1 MADSAQHPNLNLTPE
16 EKRVF
21 YQLFQTAD
29 KTNLGVITGE
39 TAVSFFEK
47 TNLAPETLGL
57 IWQIA
62 DTQNRGLLTP
72 SGFGIV
78 MRLIG
83 HAQAGRHPTEE
94 LALQPGPLPN
104 FSGLNID
111 LPTATSPPP
120 NSAPLRVPPLN
131 PDDVAKFSALFN
143 KSDTQNGFI
152 SGETA
157 KQIFERARL
166 PNEILG
172 RIWNLADSMQRGAL
186 DATEFII
193 AMHLLT
199 AYKSGALRGIPQS
212 LPPGL
217 YEAAARRGV
226 ARNSTGS
233 RSIPDV
239 PPVPAIPK
247 QFSGPGHVPRAQ
259 SPLSQVHTGNDWLI
273 TPQDKAHFDNVF
285 STVDKARTGYI
296 NGDQA
301 VGFFTNARLQEE
313 VLAHIWDLS
322 DIDSDG
328 QLSRDEF
335 AVAMY
340 LVRQQRTTKE
350 PLPQTLPPNLIPPS
364 MRRLNA
370 RPVQPQTTGARS
382 AAEDLFGLDVF
393 TAPTQVAQSTGGSG
407 SQFQPPSSPT
417 RQLQS
422 STFKPFVPSSSFG
435 QSLGPIVAGNPAQGV
450 QHPTAS
456 PSDDLL
462 GDADPEESKKLTQE
476 TTDLANLSN
485 QVGTLS
491 KEMQNIQ
498 TKRGAAEQ
506 DIGQV
511 DQQKKDFEARLAQ
524 ARTMYENEVKSLKA
538 LEERLATSRAECK
551 RLEQEFSLIEAS
563 RRDLATQYNQVAAA
577 LEADQRENASLKEK
591 IKQANAQTSQLKPQ
605 LEKTR
610 SEARQQKGL
619 VAINKKQLATVE
631 AERDRLQEELNQYSQ
646 PNEGSERDATAPE
659 SHNSPFESPAA
670 STSSQARNPFFRR
683 GTGMS
688 SPGTLSP
695 QATGQKQP
703 ANDNRNVFDNVFGP
717 TFTMPSTSTPPPQTT
732 FRAASPQTDVAKEGS
747 TSEAGR
753 IASGSFSPS
762 SAFNNQFGS
771 PSEPPAPP
779 LSRQITPNNL
789 PLEGHIASATSSNRP
804 SPPAS
809 RFGTSV
815 ISGADTLKKQTSPFD
830 EEPHDEE
837 ASSGEITTKVGED
850 AQPDLPGAFP
860 TNTTPQPE
868 AKKEVSFDELF
879 GGVAHARSPSQ
890 KASDF
895 EEAFAS
901 MKKPAGKTEGEKDK
915 SNGTAADSNEFP
927 PIREFDDDDD
937 SSDDEHDGFD
947 DDFTATSPPK
957 KASSPSQEAS
967 NNTAENFSF
976 PPIESFN
983 KPTSPP
989 PGPGTQTT
997 PPEFKGLVPG
1007 RHDPT
1012 APGEAPHSVESTT
1025 KDPIVGG
1032 VPQHGATNMKPTNP
1046 DFEAAFAGLDLTPAQ
1061 EVDDDIEDDDNFE
1074 SAFNRD
1080 ASNFDMSFDSPP
1092 KQSKATNNFNNTDFF
1107 SFQSSASG
1115 SSNPATATSANKSPF
1130 SNEAPSAGSGK
1141 NTSSGHDWDA
1151 LFSTLDSTKAAASG
1165 NKDGTKSPPLGGHA
1179 ATDSASAMSPQQ
1191 PPGQSKPA
1199 GWALDSNTGED
1210 DMILQRL
1217 TGMGYP
1223 RDEALAALEKFDY
1236 KLDEAADFLASK
1248 S

>member
-1 MADSAQHPNLNLTPE
+1 MAADTSQHPNLNLTPE

-39 TAVSFFEK
+39 TAVTFFEK

-83 HAQAGRHPTEE
+83 HAQAGRQPSEE
-94 LALQPGPLPN
+94 LALQPGPLPS
-104 FSGLNID
+104 FAGLNID
-111 LPTATSPPP
+111 PQTASSPPP

-143 KSDTQNGFI
+143 KSDTQNGVI

-172 RIWNLADSMQRGAL
+172 RIWNLADSTQRGAL
-186 DATEFII
+186 DSAEFII

-199 AYKSGALRGIPQS
+199 AYKSGTLRGIPPT

-217 YEAAARRGV
+217 YEAAARTAV
-226 ARNSTGS
+226 TRNSTGS
-233 RSIPDV
+233 RSDV

-247 QFSGPGHVPRAQ
+247 QFSGPGAPRAQ
-259 SPLSQVHTGNDWLI
+259 SPLSQMHTGGDWLI
-273 TPQDKAHFDNVF
+273 TPQDKAHFDSVF
-285 STVDKARTGYI
+285 ATVDKARSGYI

-364 MRRLNA
+364 MRRLSA
-370 RPVQPQTTGARS
+370 RAVQPQSTGARS
-382 AAEDLFGLDVF
+382 ATEDLFGLDVF
-393 TAPTQVAQSTGGSG
+393 TAPTQIPQSTGGS
-407 SQFQPPSSPT
+407 SSHFQPPSSPT
-417 RQLQS
+417 RQIQS
-422 STFKPFVPSSSFG
+422 STFKPFVPASSFG
-435 QSLGPIVAGNPAQGV
+435 QSLGPITGGRSTPGM
-450 QHPTAS
+450 QHISSAS

-498 TKRGAAEQ
+498 TKRGTAEQ

-511 DQQKKDFEARLAQ
+511 DHQKKEFEARLAQ
-524 ARTMYENEVKSLKA
+524 ARAMYENEVKSLKA
-538 LEERLATSRAECK
+538 LEERLTTSRAECK
-551 RLEQEFSLIEAS
+551 KLEQEYALIEAS
-563 RRDLATQYNQVAAA
+563 RRDLATQYSQMAAA

-631 AERDRLQEELNQYSQ
+631 AERDRLQEELDQYSQ
-646 PNEGSERDATAPE
+646 HHEGSERDVTAPG
-659 SHNSPFESPAA
+659 SHNSPFESPTA
-670 STSSQARNPFFRR
+670 STSSAKNPFFRR

-688 SPGTLSP
+688 SPGALSP
-695 QATGQKQP
+695 QATGQKQQQE
-703 ANDNRNVFDNVFGP
+703 NDNRNVFDNMFGP
-717 TFTMPSTSTPPPQTT
+717 SFTAPSTSTPPPQTT
-732 FRAASPQTDVAKEGS
+732 FRAASPQTSTAASKESFTPEGGRVASSSGNFTPS
-747 TSEAGR
+747 T
-753 IASGSFSPS
+753 
-762 SAFNNQFGS
+762 AFDSQFGA

-789 PLEGHIASATSSNRP
+789 PLEGHIASVTSSNRP

-815 ISGADTLKKQTSPFD
+815 ISDADAFKKQASPFD
-830 EEPHDEE
+830 EEPID
-837 ASSGEITTKVGED
+837 ED
-850 AQPDLPGAFP
+850 ATPGGNDAKQLQQAEDPEPDLPGAFP

-868 AKKEVSFDELF
+868 QTKKDVSFDELF
-879 GGVAHARSPSQ
+879 ANVGHARSPSQ

-895 EEAFAS
+895 DEAFAS
-901 MKKPAGKTEGEKDK
+901 MKKPASKGDGEKTK
-915 SNGTAADSNEFP
+915 SNGSAAAEGNEFP
-927 PIREFDDDDD
+927 PIREFEVDDDDDD
-937 SSDDEHDGFD
+937 SSDDDHAGFD
-947 DDFTATSPPK
+947 DDFAPASPPRQTSPPSQ
-957 KASSPSQEAS
+957 ASKDAPQK
-967 NNTAENFSF
+967 FSF
-976 PPIESFN
+976 PPIEALSN
-983 KPTSPP
+983 PTSPP
-989 PGPGTQTT
+989 SGANAQNN
-997 PPEFKGLVPG
+997 
-1007 RHDPT
+1007 
-1012 APGEAPHSVESTT
+1012 APG
-1025 KDPIVGG
+1025 
-1032 VPQHGATNMKPTNP
+1032 ATQLGTISHQPSASIKKAANP
-1046 DFEAAFAGLDLTPAQ
+1046 DFEAAFAGLDLTPAK
-1061 EVDDDIEDDDNFE
+1061 EIEDDGDDDDDDFE
-1074 SAFNRD
+1074 TAFNKD
-1080 ASNFDMSFDSPP
+1080 ASNFDISFDSPSGPP
-1092 KQSKATNNFNNTDFF
+1092 KHTSNSSSADFF
-1107 SFQSSASG
+1107 SFQSNTGGNA
-1115 SSNPATATSANKSPF
+1115 NPAAVASQNGKSPF
-1130 SNEAPSAGSGK
+1130 SQD
-1141 NTSSGHDWDA
+1141 TSPATGNNASSNHDWDA
-1151 LFSTLDSTKAAASG
+1151 LFSTLDSTKVAAGGGKEAAKLPSGEQAKPGDAS
-1165 NKDGTKSPPLGGHA
+1165 TISFP
-1179 ATDSASAMSPQQ
+1179 Q
-1191 PPGQSKPA
+1191 PPSQNKPA

>member
-94 LALQPGPLPN
+94 LALQPGPLPS

-111 LPTATSPPP
+111 VPTATSPPP
-120 NSAPLRVPPLN
+120 TGPPLRVPPLN

-143 KSDTQNGFI
+143 KSDTQNGYI

-217 YEAAARRGV
+217 YEAAARRVV

-247 QFSGPGHVPRAQ
+247 QFSGSGHVPRAQ
-259 SPLSQVHTGNDWLI
+259 SPLSQVHTGSDWLI

-301 VGFFTNARLQEE
+301 VGFFTNARLPEE

-350 PLPQTLPPNLIPPS
+350 PLPQTLPPNLVPPS
-364 MRRLNA
+364 MRRLGA
-370 RPVQPQTTGARS
+370 RAIQPQTTGARS
-382 AAEDLFGLDVF
+382 ASEDLFGLDVF

-417 RQLQS
+417 RQPPS
-422 STFKPFVPSSSFG
+422 STFKPFVPASSFG
-435 QSLGPIVAGNPAQGV
+435 QSLGPIAAGRPTLAAQNT
-450 QHPTAS
+450 TAS

-462 GDADPEESKKLTQE
+462 GDADPEESKKLTQD

-498 TKRGAAEQ
+498 TKRSATEQ
-506 DIGQV
+506 DSGQV
-511 DQQKKDFEARLAQ
+511 EQQKKDFEARLAQ

-538 LEERLATSRAECK
+538 LEERLATSKAEVK
-551 RLEQEFSLIEAS
+551 KLEQEFSLIEAS
-563 RRDLATQYNQVAAA
+563 RRDVATQYNQMAAA

-605 LEKTR
+605 LEKVK

-619 VAINKKQLATVE
+619 VAINKKQLATIE
-631 AERDRLQEELNQYSQ
+631 AERDRLQEELDQYSQ
-646 PNEGSERDATAPE
+646 QNEGSERDAAAPG

-670 STSSQARNPFFRR
+670 STGSQAKNPFFRR
-683 GTGMS
+683 GTGVS

-695 QATGQKQP
+695 QATVQKPQP
-703 ANDNRNVFDNVFGP
+703 NDNRSVFDNMFGSSFAP
-717 TFTMPSTSTPPPQTT
+717 SSTSTPPPQTT
-732 FRAASPQTDVAKEGS
+732 FRAASPRSGAS
-747 TSEAGR
+747 TPDASR
-753 IASGSFSPS
+753 VASGSFTPS
-762 SAFNNQFGS
+762 AAFDTQFGAAAA
-771 PSEPPAPP
+771 EPPAPP

-789 PLEGHIASATSSNRP
+789 PLEGHAVSVTSSNRP

-809 RFGTSV
+809 RFDTSG
-815 ISGADTLKKQTSPFD
+815 ISEADALRKQSSPFD
-830 EEPHDEE
+830 EEAGDE
-837 ASSGEITTKVGED
+837 AAGAADDTTKSGIEP
-850 AQPDLPGAFP
+850 QPVVPGAFP

-868 AKKEVSFDELF
+868 NKKEISFDELF
-879 GGVAHARSPSQ
+879 SGVAHARSPSQ

-901 MKKPAGKTEGEKDK
+901 MKKPGEKTEGDKDK
-915 SNGTAADSNEFP
+915 SNGSAAAGNNEFP

-937 SSDDEHDGFD
+937 SSDDDHAGFD
-947 DDFTATSPPK
+947 DDFAPASPPRDTT
-957 KASSPSQEAS
+957 SSSQEPSKDEAQKS
-967 NNTAENFSF
+967 SFAPTDSFS
-976 PPIESFN
+976 
-983 KPTSPP
+983 KPLSPP
-989 PGPGTQTT
+989 PGPGAQNT

-1012 APGEAPHSVESTT
+1012 SAGDAPHSVESTT
-1025 KDPIVGG
+1025 KDPIIGG
-1032 VPQHGATNMKPTNP
+1032 VPHHDAANKKPTNP
-1046 DFEAAFAGLDLTPAQ
+1046 DFEAAFAGLDLAPAQ
-1061 EVDDDIEDDDNFE
+1061 EVEDDSDDDTFE
-1074 SAFNRD
+1074 SPFNKD
-1080 ASNFDMSFDSPP
+1080 ASNFDMSFDTASGQP
-1092 KQSKATNNFNNTDFF
+1092 KPANSSGNADFF
-1107 SFQSSASG
+1107 SFQPSPG
-1115 SSNPATATSANKSPF
+1115 ATASTNNKSPF
-1130 SNEAPSAGSGK
+1130 SSEAPSAGPAK
-1141 NTSSGHDWDA
+1141 NASSNHDWDA
-1151 LFSTLDSTKAAASG
+1151 LFSTLDSTKAAATA
-1165 NKDGTKSPPLGGHA
+1165 NKDGSSHA
-1179 ATDSASAMSPQQ
+1179 ATENTSAMSFPQ
-1191 PPGQSKPA
+1191 PPSQNKPA
-1199 GWALDSNTGED
+1199 GWALDASTGED

>member
-1 MADSAQHPNLNLTPE
+1 MAADASQHPNLNLTPE

-39 TAVSFFEK
+39 TAVTFFEK

-83 HAQAGRHPTEE
+83 HAQAGRQPSEE
-94 LALQPGPLPN
+94 LALQPGPLPS
-104 FSGLNID
+104 FVGLNID
-111 LPTATSPPP
+111 PPTATSPPP

-166 PNEILG
+166 PNEVLG

-186 DATEFII
+186 DSAEFII

-199 AYKSGALRGIPQS
+199 AYKSGTLRGIPQT

-217 YEAAARRGV
+217 YEAASRRAV
-226 ARNSTGS
+226 TRNSTGS
-233 RSIPDV
+233 RSTPDV

-247 QFSGPGHVPRAQ
+247 QFSGPGAPRAQ
-259 SPLSQVHTGNDWLI
+259 SPLNQVHTGSDWLI

-285 STVDKARTGYI
+285 ATVDKARSGYI

-313 VLAHIWDLS
+313 ILAHIWDLS

-328 QLSRDEF
+328 QLSKDEF

-364 MRRLNA
+364 MRRLSA
-370 RPVQPQTTGARS
+370 RAIQPQTTGARS

-393 TAPTQVAQSTGGSG
+393 TAPTQIPQSTGGSG

-417 RQLQS
+417 RQIQS
-422 STFKPFVPSSSFG
+422 STFKPFVPASSFG
-435 QSLGPIVAGNPAQGV
+435 QSLGPITAGGRSTPGM
-450 QHPTAS
+450 QHTTAS
-456 PSDDLL
+456 PADDLL

-498 TKRGAAEQ
+498 TKRGTAEQ

-511 DQQKKDFEARLAQ
+511 DHQKKEFEARLAQ

-551 RLEQEFSLIEAS
+551 KLEQDFSLVEAS
-563 RRDLATQYNQVAAA
+563 RRDLATQYNQMAAA

-591 IKQANAQTSQLKPQ
+591 IKQANAHTSQLKPQ

-631 AERDRLQEELNQYSQ
+631 AERDRLQEELDSFSQ
-646 PNEGSERDATAPE
+646 PNEGSEREAAAPE

-670 STSSQARNPFFRR
+670 STSSQAKNPFFRR

-688 SPGTLSP
+688 SDGALSP
-695 QATGQKQP
+695 QTTGQKQQ
-703 ANDNRNVFDNVFGP
+703 ANDNRNVFDNMFGP
-717 TFTMPSTSTPPPQTT
+717 SFTVPSTSTPPPQTT
-732 FRAASPQTDVAKEGS
+732 FRAASPQLS
-747 TSEAGR
+747 TETSTPEAGR
-753 IASGSFSPS
+753 AASGSFTPS
-762 SAFNNQFGS
+762 TAFDSQFGG
-771 PSEPPAPP
+771 PTEPPAPP

-789 PLEGHIASATSSNRP
+789 PLEGHVASATSSNRP

-815 ISGADTLKKQTSPFD
+815 ISGADALKKQSSPFD
-830 EEPHDEE
+830 EESDDEE
-837 ASSGEITTKVGED
+837 ATHGETATRAPQPTEE
-850 AQPDLPGAFP
+850 AEPDLPGAFP

-868 AKKEVSFDELF
+868 SAKKDVSFDELF
-879 GGVAHARSPSQ
+879 AGVAHARSPSQ

-895 EEAFAS
+895 DEAFAS
-901 MKKPAGKTEGEKDK
+901 MKKPAGKADGEKDK
-915 SNGTAADSNEFP
+915 SNGTAVAEGNEFP
-927 PIREFDDDDD
+927 PIREFGEDDDEDD
-937 SSDDEHDGFD
+937 SSDEDNAGFD
-947 DDFTATSPPK
+947 DDFAPASPPR
-957 KASSPSQEAS
+957 KASPPSQGTS
-967 NNTAENFSF
+967 NDAPRKFSF
-976 PPIESFN
+976 PPIEALSN
-983 KPTSPP
+983 PASP
-989 PGPGTQTT
+989 PGPDAKNNIPAATT
-997 PPEFKGLVPG
+997 PG
-1007 RHDPT
+1007 D
-1012 APGEAPHSVESTT
+1012 APQPRESTA
-1025 KDPIVGG
+1025 KDSTIG
-1032 VPQHGATNMKPTNP
+1032 NKKPANP
-1046 DFEAAFAGLDLTPAQ
+1046 DFEAAFAGLDLAPAK
-1061 EVDDDIEDDDNFE
+1061 EVEDDDDDDDFE
-1074 SAFNRD
+1074 TAFNKD
-1080 ASNFDMSFDSPP
+1080 ASNFDISFDSPSGP
-1092 KQSKATNNFNNTDFF
+1092 SKPANNSSSADFF
-1107 SFQSSASG
+1107 SFQPNTG
-1115 SSNPATATSANKSPF
+1115 GNPNPAAVTSPNSKSPF
-1130 SNEAPSAGSGK
+1130 SQDRSPSATG
-1141 NTSSGHDWDA
+1141 NNASSNHDWDA
-1151 LFSTLDSTKAAASG
+1151 LFSTLDTAKSAAGGS
-1165 NKDGTKSPPLGGHA
+1165 KDSAKSPPTGEQAKPG
-1179 ATDSASAMSPQQ
+1179 DSATMSFPQ
-1191 PPGQSKPA
+1191 PPSQGKPA

>member
-94 LALQPGPLPN
+94 LALQPGPLPS

-111 LPTATSPPP
+111 VPTATSPPP
-120 NSAPLRVPPLN
+120 TGPPLRVPPLN

-143 KSDTQNGFI
+143 KSDTQNGYI

-217 YEAAARRGV
+217 YEAAARRVV

-233 RSIPDV
+233 RSISDV

-247 QFSGPGHVPRAQ
+247 QFSGSGHVPRAQ

-301 VGFFTNARLQEE
+301 VGFFTNARLPEE

-350 PLPQTLPPNLIPPS
+350 PLPQTLPLSLVPPS
-364 MRRLNA
+364 MRRLGA
-370 RPVQPQTTGARS
+370 RVIQPQTTGARS
-382 AAEDLFGLDVF
+382 ASEDLFGLDVF

-417 RQLQS
+417 RQPPS
-422 STFKPFVPSSSFG
+422 STFKPFVPASSFG
-435 QSLGPIVAGNPAQGV
+435 QSLGPIAAGRPAPGAQ
-450 QHPTAS
+450 TTTTS

-462 GDADPEESKKLTQE
+462 GDADPEESKKLTQD

-498 TKRGAAEQ
+498 TKRSAAEQ
-506 DIGQV
+506 DSGQV
-511 DQQKKDFEARLAQ
+511 EQQKKDFEARLAQ

-538 LEERLATSRAECK
+538 LEERLATSKAEVK

-563 RRDLATQYNQVAAA
+563 RRDVATQYNQMAAA

-591 IKQANAQTSQLKPQ
+591 IKQANAQTAQLKPQ
-605 LEKTR
+605 LEKVK

-631 AERDRLQEELNQYSQ
+631 AERDRLQEELDQYSQ
-646 PNEGSERDATAPE
+646 QNEGSERDTAAPG
-659 SHNSPFESPAA
+659 SHSSPFESPAA
-670 STSSQARNPFFRR
+670 STGSQAKNPFFRR
-683 GTGMS
+683 GTGVS

-695 QATGQKQP
+695 QATGQKQQP
-703 ANDNRNVFDNVFGP
+703 NDNRSVFDNMFGSSFAP
-717 TFTMPSTSTPPPQTT
+717 SSTSTPPPQTT
-732 FRAASPQTDVAKEGS
+732 FRAASPRSGTS
-747 TSEAGR
+747 T
-753 IASGSFSPS
+753 PD
-762 SAFNNQFGS
+762 
-771 PSEPPAPP
+771 
-779 LSRQITPNNL
+779 
-789 PLEGHIASATSSNRP
+789 
-804 SPPAS
+804 AS
-809 RFGTSV
+809 RV
-815 ISGADTLKKQTSPFD
+815 
-830 EEPHDEE
+830 
-837 ASSGEITTKVGED
+837 AS
-850 AQPDLPGAFP
+850 
-860 TNTTPQPE
+860 
-868 AKKEVSFDELF
+868 
-879 GGVAHARSPSQ
+879 
-890 KASDF
+890 
-895 EEAFAS
+895 
-901 MKKPAGKTEGEKDK
+901 
-915 SNGTAADSNEFP
+915 
-927 PIREFDDDDD
+927 EFDDDDD
-937 SSDDEHDGFD
+937 SSDDDHAGFD
-947 DDFTATSPPK
+947 DDFAPASPRDT
-957 KASSPSQEAS
+957 ASSSQEPSKDAAQS
-967 NNTAENFSF
+967 SFAPTDSFS
-976 PPIESFN
+976 
-983 KPTSPP
+983 KPLSPP
-989 PGPGTQTT
+989 PGPGAQNT

-1012 APGEAPHSVESTT
+1012 AAGDAPHSVESTT
-1025 KDPIVGG
+1025 KDPIIGG
-1032 VPQHGATNMKPTNP
+1032 APQHDSATKKPTNP
-1046 DFEAAFAGLDLTPAQ
+1046 DFEAAFAGLDLAPAQ
-1061 EVDDDIEDDDNFE
+1061 EVEDDSDDDTFE
-1074 SAFNRD
+1074 SPLNKD
-1080 ASNFDMSFDSPP
+1080 ASNFDMSFDTASGQP
-1092 KQSKATNNFNNTDFF
+1092 KPANSSSNADFF
-1107 SFQSSASG
+1107 SFQPSPG
-1115 SSNPATATSANKSPF
+1115 ATTSTNNKSPF
-1130 SNEAPSAGSGK
+1130 SSEAPSTGPAK
-1141 NTSSGHDWDA
+1141 NASSNHDWDA
-1151 LFSTLDSTKAAASG
+1151 LFSTLDSTKAAAAA
-1165 NKDGTKSPPLGGHA
+1165 NKDGASHA
-1179 ATDSASAMSPQQ
+1179 ATENTSAMTFPQ
-1191 PPGQSKPA
+1191 PPSQNKPA
-1199 GWALDSNTGED
+1199 GWALDASTGED

-1217 TGMGYP
+1217 AGMGYP

>member
-1 MADSAQHPNLNLTPE
+1 MADPAQHPNLNLTPE

-111 LPTATSPPP
+111 VPTATSPPP
-120 NSAPLRVPPLN
+120 TGPPLRVPPLN

-143 KSDTQNGFI
+143 KSDTQNGYI

-217 YEAAARRGV
+217 YEAAARRVV

-247 QFSGPGHVPRAQ
+247 QFSGSSHVPRAQ
-259 SPLSQVHTGNDWLI
+259 SPLSQVHTGSDWLI
-273 TPQDKAHFDNVF
+273 SPQDKAHFDSVF
-285 STVDKARTGYI
+285 STVDKARSGYI

-301 VGFFTNARLQEE
+301 VGFFTNARLPEE

-364 MRRLNA
+364 MRRIGA
-370 RPVQPQTTGARS
+370 RTIQPQTTGARS
-382 AAEDLFGLDVF
+382 ASEDLFGLDVF

-417 RQLQS
+417 RQPPS
-422 STFKPFVPSSSFG
+422 STFKPFVPASSFG
-435 QSLGPIVAGNPAQGV
+435 QSLGPIAAGRPATGAQSTT
-450 QHPTAS
+450 PS

-462 GDADPEESKKLTQE
+462 GDADPEESKKLTQD

-498 TKRGAAEQ
+498 TKRSTAEQ

-524 ARTMYENEVKSLKA
+524 ARAMYENEVKSLKA
-538 LEERLATSRAECK
+538 LEEQLATSRAESK

-591 IKQANAQTSQLKPQ
+591 IKQANAQTTQLKPQ
-605 LEKTR
+605 LEKAK

-631 AERDRLQEELNQYSQ
+631 AERDRLQEELDQHSQ
-646 PNEGSERDATAPE
+646 PNEGSERDVTAPG

-670 STSSQARNPFFRR
+670 STGSQAKNPFFRR
-683 GTGMS
+683 GTGVS

-695 QATGQKQP
+695 QATGQKQQP
-703 ANDNRNVFDNVFGP
+703 NDNRSVFDNMFGSS
-717 TFTMPSTSTPPPQTT
+717 FAPSTTSTPPPQTT
-732 FRAASPQTDVAKEGS
+732 FRAASPRSGAS
-747 TSEAGR
+747 TPDASR
-753 IASGSFSPS
+753 NASGSFTPS
-762 SAFNNQFGS
+762 AAFDTQFGAAA
-771 PSEPPAPP
+771 EPPAPP

-789 PLEGHIASATSSNRP
+789 PLEGHIASTTSSNRP

-809 RFGTSV
+809 RFDTSG
-815 ISGADTLKKQTSPFD
+815 ISEADALRKQSSPFD
-830 EEPHDEE
+830 EEPGDEAAGPAGVTAKSPE
-837 ASSGEITTKVGED
+837 PV
-850 AQPDLPGAFP
+850 LPGAFP
-860 TNTTPQPE
+860 TNTTPQPDT
-868 AKKEVSFDELF
+868 KKEISFDELF

-890 KASDF
+890 NASDF

-901 MKKPAGKTEGEKDK
+901 MKKPAGSTEVDKDK
-915 SNGTAADSNEFP
+915 SNGSAAVAGSNEFP

-937 SSDDEHDGFD
+937 SSEDDHAGFD
-947 DDFTATSPPK
+947 DDFAPASPPRDT
-957 KASSPSQEAS
+957 ASTSQEQSKNAAPQS
-967 NNTAENFSF
+967 AF
-976 PPIESFN
+976 PPVESLG
-983 KPTSPP
+983 KPMSPP
-989 PGPGTQTT
+989 PGPGAQNT

-1012 APGEAPHSVESTT
+1012 AAGDAPHSVESTT
-1025 KDPIVGG
+1025 KDPIIGG
-1032 VPQHGATNMKPTNP
+1032 VPQHDTTNKKPTNP
-1046 DFEAAFAGLDLTPAQ
+1046 DFEAAFAGLDLAPAQ
-1061 EVDDDIEDDDNFE
+1061 EVEDDSDEDAFE
-1074 SAFNRD
+1074 SPFNKD
-1080 ASNFDMSFDSPP
+1080 ASNFDMSFDTTSGQT
-1092 KQSKATNNFNNTDFF
+1092 KSANNPSNADFF
-1107 SFQSSASG
+1107 SFQPSAD
-1115 SSNPATATSANKSPF
+1115 ATTSANNKSPF
-1130 SNEAPSAGSGK
+1130 SSEAPPAVPGK
-1141 NTSSGHDWDA
+1141 NASSNHDWDA
-1151 LFSTLDSTKAAASG
+1151 LFSTLDSTKAAATA
-1165 NKDGTKSPPLGGHA
+1165 NKDGDNQA
-1179 ATDSASAMSPQQ
+1179 ATESASAMSFPQ
-1191 PPGQSKPA
+1191 PPSQNKPA
-1199 GWALDSNTGED
+1199 GWALDSSTGED